1 MRNRIIYNELERQEH
16 SLLLKLIKGLSNQG
30 FNMSLNI
37 CGRRVVLAGLYLSDL
52 NTKPVR
58 VQHGR
63 VTFNQDVT
71 YIVRNNLLC
80 VFFSGILLGKA
91 NVKGIFFLTLH
102 FYFADSQ
109 ADGESDEWVA
119 SYSQR
124 AQWLRGIYSDMPKE
138 VCPGG
143 NTYL

>member
-1 MRNRIIYNELERQEH
+1 MRNSIIYNELERQEH

-37 CGRRVVLAGLYLSDL
+37 CGREVVLAGLYLSHL

-80 VFFSGILLGKA
+80 VFFSRILLEEA
-91 NVKGIFFLTLH
+91 NVKRNFF
-102 FYFADSQ
+102 
-109 ADGESDEWVA
+109 
-119 SYSQR
+119 
-124 AQWLRGIYSDMPKE
+124 
-138 VCPGG
+138 
-143 NTYL
+143 